1 MKTATIKATGEKIN
15 VYLIH
20 SNGKWHD
27 GDAIGDSDI
36 PTSKLGK
43 KEFDEK
49 ELIFDNATNN

>member
-1 MKTATIKATGEKIN
+1 MKTAIIKATGEKIN

-20 SNGKWHD
+20 SNGKWYD

-49 ELIFDNATNN
+49 ELIFDD